1 VLTPDTALWLG
12 HYTGTG
18 SRAITDVHRA
28 VTAPVVYC
36 VAD

>member
-1 VLTPDTALWLG
+1 VLTPDTALRLG